1 MAGSNCRPLQCQYR
15 GLNLLVGIFQLAI
28 WNIKQHLDPL
38 LELWSE
44 MAPRRE
50 DPIDPF
56 PDYDSEPVFSWN

>member
-1 MAGSNCRPLQCQYR
+1 M
-15 GLNLLVGIFQLAI
+15 LLVREGSFCRSQVADFVELFPEE
-28 WNIKQHLDPL
+28 QHLDPL